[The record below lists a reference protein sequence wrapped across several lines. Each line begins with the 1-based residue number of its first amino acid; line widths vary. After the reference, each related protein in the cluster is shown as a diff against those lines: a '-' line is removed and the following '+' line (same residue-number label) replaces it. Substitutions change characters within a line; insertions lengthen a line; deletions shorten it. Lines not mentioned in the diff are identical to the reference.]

1 MRIYKQLAEALEG
14 DDQFPQANPVPP
26 NPSQEDE
33 AGQEPE
39 QSTPILPG
47 MHETKTQ
54 VATLNTTRAVLV
66 SVVNGLAA
74 IIEAYKKAEGMST
87 KPEVTSQVS
96 DVHTSALKLAATVHK
111 LTQELGQ

>member
-1 MRIYKQLAEALEG
+1 MRLYRQLAEELDE
-14 DDQFPQANPVPP
+14 PQVPARPAFP
-26 NPSQEDE
+26 NPSQEEEGDE
-33 AGQEPE
+33 E
-39 QSTPILPG
+39 QKQTTPILPG

-66 SVVNGLAA
+66 SVVNALAA